1 MKLLQTY
8 LLLLGICMITYSCES
23 TLGEEGKREKIEGLK
38 VQLEEINNEIIALEK
53 DLQLSGV
60 EDELSPSRTLV
71 TAFSLETSKFHHET
85 EIRASVAS
93 RKNVVLTAESM
104 GKIESIYVSEGQT
117 VEKGQLLVTLNSQV
131 VQNSIEE
138 IKTQL
143 KLATVL
149 FEKQANLWNQNIG
162 TEIQYLQAKSNRESL
177 DRRLK
182 TLKSQLRMSTI
193 YAPFDGVVDKIV
205 AKVGEFSQP
214 GLPMVRLINPESNYL
229 KADISESLLGKF
241 LVGDTVQIHFPNQ
254 NQNQSSVI
262 SSLGQ
267 VINDQNRT
275 FELEVVMP
283 ELAFLVRP
291 NQVVV
296 LRLVD
301 YSNDDAM
308 VVPTKLIQT
317 DNKGSFIYVLEGK
330 AFDKKASKAYV
341 NTGYSFDDQTE
352 IVSGLSEQQ
361 MIVDKGYRALTQG
374 TLVEITVDK

>member
-1 MKLLQTY
+1 MKLLITN
-8 LLLLGICMITYSCES
+8 LLLLGICMIIYSCEN
-23 TLGEEGKREKIEGLK
+23 TLGKEDKRERMELLK
-38 VQLEEINNEIIALEK
+38 LQLKEINNEMIALEK
-53 DLQLSGV
+53 DLKLSGV
-60 EDELSPSRTLV
+60 EHELSPSRILV
-71 TAFSLETSKFHHET
+71 TALSLKTTKFHHET

-93 RKNVVLTAESM
+93 RKNVLLAAESM
-104 GKIESIYVSEGQT
+104 GKIEKIYVSEGQK
-117 VEKGQLLVTLNSQV
+117 VKKGQLLVTLNSQV
-131 VQNSIEE
+131 LQNSLEE

-143 KLATVL
+143 ELATVL

-162 TEIQYLQAKSNRESL
+162 TEIQYLQAKNNRESL
-177 DRRLK
+177 DHRLG
-182 TLKSQLRMSTI
+182 TLKSQLRMSRI

-214 GLPMVRLINPESNYL
+214 GLPMVRIINPESNYL

-241 LVGDTVQIHFPNQ
+241 SIGDTVQIYFPNQ

-262 SSLGQ
+262 SAIGQ

-283 ELAFLVRP
+283 ECDFPVRP

-296 LRLVD
+296 IRLVD
-301 YSNDDAM
+301 YLNDRAM

-317 DNKGSFIYVLEGK
+317 DNQGSFIYVLEGK
-330 AFDKKASKAYV
+330 SDDKKASKAYV
-341 NTGYSFDDQTE
+341 NIGYSFDDHTE
-352 IVSGLSEQQ
+352 ILSGLVENQ
-361 MIVDKGYRALTQG
+361 MIVEKGYRALTQG

>member
-8 LLLLGICMITYSCES
+8 LLLLSICMITYSCENTS
-23 TLGEEGKREKIEGLK
+23 GEEGKREKIEGLK
-38 VQLEEINNEIIALEK
+38 GQLEKISNEIIALEK
-53 DLQLSGV
+53 ELQLSGV
-60 EDELSPSRTLV
+60 EDELPPSRTLV
-71 TAFSLETSKFHHET
+71 TAFALETSKFQHET

-93 RKNVVLTAESM
+93 RKNVLLTAESM

-254 NQNQSSVI
+254 NAKSILSDF
-262 SSLGQ
+262 LPRTG
-267 VINDQNRT
+267 DQR
-275 FELEVVMP
+275 
-283 ELAFLVRP
+283 
-291 NQVVV
+291 
-296 LRLVD
+296 
-301 YSNDDAM
+301 
-308 VVPTKLIQT
+308 
-317 DNKGSFIYVLEGK
+317 
-330 AFDKKASKAYV
+330 SK
-341 NTGYSFDDQTE
+341 
-352 IVSGLSEQQ
+352 
-361 MIVDKGYRALTQG
+361 
-374 TLVEITVDK
+374 

>member
-1 MKLLQTY
+1 MKLLQIY
-8 LLLLGICMITYSCES
+8 LLLLSICMITYSCENTS
-23 TLGEEGKREKIEGLK
+23 GEEGKREKIEGLK
-38 VQLEEINNEIIALEK
+38 GQLEKISNEIIALEK
-53 DLQLSGV
+53 ELQLSGV
-60 EDELSPSRTLV
+60 EDELPTSRTLV
-71 TAFSLETSKFHHET
+71 TAFALETSKFKHEI

-93 RKNVVLTAESM
+93 RKNVLLTAESM

-117 VEKGQLLVTLNSQV
+117 VEKGQLLVTLNSKV

-162 TEIQYLQAKSNRESL
+162 TEIQYLQSKNNRESL

-193 YAPFDGVVDKIV
+193 YAPFDGIVDKIV

-214 GLPMVRLINPESNYL
+214 GLPMVRLVNPESNYL

-254 NQNQSSVI
+254 NANQSSVI

-301 YSNDDAM
+301 YSNDNAM

-330 AFDKKASKAYV
+330 AVDKKASKAYV
-341 NTGYSFDDQTE
+341 NVGYSFDDQTE
-352 IVSGLSEQQ
+352 IVSGLSENQ
-361 MIVDKGYRALTQG
+361 MIVNKGYRALTQG

>member
-1 MKLLQTY
+1 MKLLQIY
-8 LLLLGICMITYSCES
+8 LLLLSICMITYSCENTS
-23 TLGEEGKREKIEGLK
+23 GEEGKREKIEGLK
-38 VQLEEINNEIIALEK
+38 GQLEKISNEIIALEK
-53 DLQLSGV
+53 ELQLSGV
-60 EDELSPSRTLV
+60 EDELPTSRTLV
-71 TAFSLETSKFHHET
+71 TAFALETSKFKHEI

-93 RKNVVLTAESM
+93 RKNVLLTAESM

-117 VEKGQLLVTLNSQV
+117 VEKGQLLVTLNSKV

-162 TEIQYLQAKSNRESL
+162 TEIQYLQSKNNRESL

-193 YAPFDGVVDKIV
+193 YAPFDGIVDKIV

-214 GLPMVRLINPESNYL
+214 GLPMVRLVNPESNYL

-254 NQNQSSVI
+254 NANQSSVI

-301 YSNDDAM
+301 YSNDNAV

-330 AFDKKASKAYV
+330 AVDKKASKAYV
-341 NTGYSFDDQTE
+341 NVGYSFDDQTD
-352 IVSGLSEQQ
+352 IVSGLSEHQ
-361 MIVDKGYRALTQG
+361 MIVNKGYRALTQG